1 MKASKPLG
9 ESISL
14 VLLLVVVCVGFV
26 GYMFVQSGAL

>member
-1 MKASKPLG
+1 MKVSKPLG

-14 VLLLVVVCVGFV
+14 ALLLVAVCVGFI

>member
-1 MKASKPLG
+1 MKVSKPLG

-14 VLLLVVVCVGFV
+14 VLLLVFVCVGFI